1 MKYLEDLVGVALDQ
15 HWIHGAILEGPDV
28 FPKVHCHQLKDE
40 VKFVISS
47 QDYLLQWHNI
57 GMANFSH

>member
-15 HWIHGAILEGPDV
+15 YWIHGAILEGPDV

-40 VKFVISS
+40 VKFVVPS
-47 QDYLLQWHNI
+47 QDYLLQ
-57 GMANFSH
+57 